1 MKSMAEN
8 WVTIGACDNK
18 FTWVLGK
25 LIGISI
31 FCHWLATFFY
41 ELSSLHEEWTSYYAC
56 PRIYLKKEVD
66 CPKEP
71 TIKETIVEAIF
82 F

>member
-1 MKSMAEN
+1 VATNLPGCWEN
-8 WVTIGACDNK
+8 LLEFPDFVIG
-18 FTWVLGK
+18 
-25 LIGISI
+25 
-31 FCHWLATFFY
+31 WLHFFY

-66 CPKEP
+66 CPQEP
-71 TIKETIVEAIF
+71 TVKDTIVEAIF